1 MIIKSLVPL
10 INKEKFFMS
19 EENTGKKS
27 GFIGIVGRPNVGKST
42 LLNTILNQKIAAVSA
57 RPQTTRR
64 RQLGI
69 LTLNDAQ
76 MVFMD
81 TPGYHTP
88 HNKLG
93 EFMNG
98 EAEII
103 LDDVDVLIWVV
114 DASVSPDKEDI
125 LLAKKMAATKGLPPV
140 ILALNKMDET
150 DKNLM
155 GKHQEE
161 YLALLPQCEP
171 VQISAHFG
179 NGVGELSEKLIE
191 KLPLGPF
198 YYEEEQVTDFYERDI
213 AVDLIREAALT
224 HLRDEVPHE
233 IAVRIDEYKERGEDG
248 ALIEATL
255 FVSRESHKGIVI
267 GRKGAMLK
275 HIGITA
281 RMAIEE
287 MSGRKVFLK
296 IRVKVDKNWKDNPDA
311 LQRFGYTPR
320 K

>member
-1 MIIKSLVPL
+1 
-10 INKEKFFMS
+10 MS
-19 EENTGKKS
+19 EENTGIKS

-42 LLNTILNQKIAAVSA
+42 LINTLLAQKIAAVSS

-69 LTLNDAQ
+69 LTMKDVQ
-76 MVFMD
+76 MIFMD
-81 TPGYHTP
+81 TPGYHDP

-93 EFMNG
+93 EFMNE
-98 EAEII
+98 EAELI
-103 LDDVDVLIWVV
+103 LDDVDVLVWVV
-114 DASVSPDKEDI
+114 DITAAPDKEDN
-125 LLAKKMAATKGLPPV
+125 LLAEKMKNTKDLPPV
-140 ILALNKMDET
+140 ILALNKIDEVNEKT
-150 DKNLM
+150 ITKR
-155 GKHQEE
+155 QEE
-161 YLALLPQCEP
+161 YLALLPQAEP
-171 VQISAHFG
+171 LQISAYFG
-179 NGVGELSEKLIE
+179 KGLGKLSEKIIN
-191 KLPLGPF
+191 KLPFGPL

-233 IAVRIDEYKERGEDG
+233 IAVVIDEFKERGEDG
-248 ALIEATL
+248 AFVEATL
-255 FVSRESHKGIVI
+255 YVNRESHKGIVI

-275 HIGITA
+275 QIGTSA

-296 IRVKVDKNWKDNPDA
+296 LRVKVDKNWKDNPDA
-311 LQRFGYTPR
+311 LQRYGYAQR

>member
-1 MIIKSLVPL
+1 
-10 INKEKFFMS
+10 MS
-19 EENTGKKS
+19 EENTGIKS

-42 LLNTILNQKIAAVSA
+42 LVNSILNQKIAAVSA

-69 LTLNDAQ
+69 LTLKDVQ
-76 MVFMD
+76 MIFMD
-81 TPGYHTP
+81 TPGYHSP

-93 EFMNG
+93 EFMNE

-103 LDDVDVLIWVV
+103 LDDVDVLVWVV
-114 DASVSPDKEDI
+114 DVMVSPDKEDI
-125 LLAKKMAATKGLPPV
+125 LLAERMKSTKKLPPV
-140 ILALNKMDET
+140 ILALNKVDEVNE
-150 DKNLM
+150 NLLE
-155 GKHQEE
+155 KHQEE
-161 YLALLPQCEP
+161 YLALLPQADP
-171 VQISAHFG
+171 LQISAYFG
-179 NGVGELSEKLIE
+179 KGLGELSEKIIE
-191 KLPLGPF
+191 KLPFGPL

-233 IAVRIDEYKERGEDG
+233 IAVVIDEFKERGEDG
-248 ALIEATL
+248 AFIEATL
-255 FVSRESHKGIVI
+255 YVSRESHKGIVI

-275 HIGITA
+275 HIGTTA

-287 MSGRKVFLK
+287 MSGRKIFLK

-311 LQRFGYTPR
+311 LQRYGYAPR